1 LEKVTDIGTL
11 AAFINNTLLPVLNTL
26 PASAAAGLLGTA
38 CYSDTSAQDA
48 LVYDS
53 LTGNPLT
60 ITDSMRLLYGQVQT
74 FQTAMTYLSQQVT
87 SLQARLSASGQ
98 DDTSLALQT
107 IVSTLAANAA
117 QLISMGNAISSI
129 QLLVG
134 TVMDSTVETPSI
146 AAGALSAITLDW
158 SIAFPDNTYTVSYG
172 MEDSSGYL
180 AITGFV
186 YQDSGVGIT
195 VYVRNNDSSAAH
207 QGYVHAEGRTS
218 S

>member
-1 LEKVTDIGTL
+1 
-11 AAFINNTLLPVLNTL
+11 
-26 PASAAAGLLGTA
+26 
-38 CYSDTSAQDA
+38 
-48 LVYDS
+48 
-53 LTGNPLT
+53 
-60 ITDSMRLLYGQVQT
+60 MRLLYGQVQT

-186 YQDSGVGIT
+186 YQDSGWVSRCTFGTTTRALLIK
-195 VYVRNNDSSAAH
+195 AMCM
-207 QGYVHAEGRTS
+207 QKAELPLDWS
-218 S
+218 N